1 MIKPED
7 IKPGIYFGL
16 DESIYH
22 ATPWIGSSS
31 AKQLYACPPNY
42 WHDSAMNPLREP
54 DNPSFA
60 QTFGRA
66 LHHRILY
73 GEEAFKRDYTTI
85 EGTTGDAV
93 SAEDL
98 KIFLRDHGAAPAKL
112 KADNEKMVQDMGIQL
127 LTYETWERI
136 MVSAAHITKNPN
148 LANAF
153 TGGYPEVSVFWYE
166 GDVPCKARWDYWK
179 QRAIVDLKSFRS
191 RERLQ
196 PLDRIILQDLFN
208 FRYDIQTAWYLQG
221 HSRALELLEQ
231 GLVHASPGAARPTDE
246 WMKKALSTPA
256 HWAFVFFRADGM
268 PIAKSYQIAHGSPA
282 HESGKAATR
291 LALDNYRDNLAQ
303 FGTDAWVV
311 MDEPF
316 VISEED
322 MPRWL

>member
-1 MIKPED
+1 MTPED

-16 DESIYH
+16 DENTYH
-22 ATPWIGSSS
+22 AAPWVGSSS
-31 AKQLYACPPNY
+31 AKKLYACPPDF

-98 KIFLRDHGAAPAKL
+98 KTFLRDHGAAPAKL

-136 MVSAAHITKNPN
+136 MVAAAHITKNPN
-148 LANAF
+148 LGNAF
-153 TGGYPEVSVFWYE
+153 TNGWPEVSVFWYE
-166 GDVPCKARWDYWK
+166 DDVPCKARFDYLK
-179 QRAIVDLKSFRS
+179 SRVIVDLKSFRS
-191 RERLQ
+191 KERIQ

-208 FRYDIQTAWYLQG
+208 FRYEIQTAWYLQG
-221 HSRALELLEQ
+221 HSRAGDLLAK
-231 GLVHASPGAARPTDE
+231 GAVHAAPGVARPTDE
-246 WMKKALSTPA
+246 WLAKAFSQPA

-268 PIAKSYQIAHGSPA
+268 PIAKSYQIANGSPA
-282 HESGKAATR
+282 HDSGKAAIKV
-291 LALDNYRDNLAQ
+291 ALDNYRDNLAR

-311 MDEPF
+311 TDEPF
-316 VISEED
+316 EITEED
-322 MPRWL
+322 LPRWL